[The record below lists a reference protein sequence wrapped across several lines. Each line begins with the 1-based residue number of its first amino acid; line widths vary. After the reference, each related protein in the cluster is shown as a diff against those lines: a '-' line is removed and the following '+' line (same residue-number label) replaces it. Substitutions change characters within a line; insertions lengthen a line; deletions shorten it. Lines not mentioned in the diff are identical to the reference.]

1 MTAEQFRDCFVGE
14 RGYEA
19 LKKLMKSG
27 NEHCTDIAK
36 CWQERGYEA
45 LKKLMKSG
53 NEHCTDIAKCW
64 QERYDLEIA
73 YAKGLRKNS
82 ETFQKLSSRTKG
94 SLVQAFT
101 TIATQINIE
110 SEAHNSIA
118 NILLNKISI
127 PMKNLADTQLKA
139 RKPIEDVLNGKFKV
153 WKDKR
158 ETDTKYRQ
166 RQFDNCKEIEGLY
179 LRMDEIPKTT
189 KNSSKETGKEVHLV
203 TACVSYGG
211 YRTHASEKIEV
222 SLRKL
227 EQELEKN
234 EKKYHESTKEVEIAR
249 QTCDAE
255 MCRSCDQMQTME
267 LDRINEMEKF
277 IQTYTNSIQKL
288 SETMNQITQELFSI
302 RITPQEDIVTEG
314 KLNLQTTETEIL
326 LYDIYAENEPNT
338 MSQER
343 RILSLMHWMQMLKQD
358 IEIQRRSKDATT
370 VFPLKSREGESPDDD
385 RSSSSDGAMRSR
397 LAQSQTDIVA
407 HGEQLRESSSSSSND
422 DDGAMCHHKKRE
434 NRKKQGIENLH
445 GFCKQNQKFSSSVNP
460 SELFTNRESVRLL
473 QCLYQGSLY
482 KMEVLYNQIKHLP
495 EPQYEHSQRFAKSY
509 TDKGVPTTFLRIPFQ
524 PLSQTPPSAP
534 SAVSCL
540 ARSTPVFG
548 APPMMQQPAPPPPYS
563 VHNQPPIGWAIND
576 IPNEHSAQDNRSMAP
591 TPPYP
596 VLPSVMTAST
606 DSLRKQQSTA
616 KHVKVLHAYDAR
628 HDDELSIRPGDIIV
642 LMERRADNWFRGNL
656 DGNIGLFPGN
666 FVQEL

>member
-1 MTAEQFRDCFVGE
+1 MTAEQFRDCFVG
-14 RGYEA
+14 
-19 LKKLMKSG
+19 
-27 NEHCTDIAK
+27 
-36 CWQERGYEA
+36 ERGYEA

-189 KNSSKETGKEVHLV
+189 KNSAKETSKSAAVLSDK
-203 TACVSYGG
+203 T
-211 YRTHASEKIEV
+211 TLNIEM

-302 RITPQEDIVTEG
+302 RITPSEDIVTEG

-358 IEIQRRSKDATT
+358 IEIQRRSKDVSS

-385 RSSSSDGAMRSR
+385 RSSSSDGTMRSR
-397 LAQSQTDIVA
+397 LAQSQTDIVV

-434 NRKKQGIENLH
+434 IQKKKGIENLQ
-445 GFCKQNQKFSSSVNP
+445 GFCKQNQKFLSSVNP
-460 SELFTNRESVRLL
+460 SEIFTNRESVRLL

-509 TDKGVPTTFLRIPFQ
+509 TDKGVPTSFLRIPFQ
-524 PLSQTPPSAP
+524 PLSQTPASAP
-534 SAVSCL
+534 SVVSCL

-563 VHNQPPIGWAIND
+563 AHTQPPIGWAIND
-576 IPNEHSAQDNRSMAP
+576 IPNEHSAQGPYPKYNQSMAP
-591 TPPYP
+591 TLPYP
-596 VLPSVMTAST
+596 VLPSAMTASA
-606 DSLRKQQSTA
+606 DSVRQQQPTA
-616 KHVKVLHAYDAR
+616 KHVKVMHAYDAR
-628 HDDELSIRPGDIIV
+628 HADELTIRPGDIIV
-642 LMERRADNWFRGNL
+642 LMERRTDNWFRGNL